1 MGVELKLR
9 SLINIAP
16 DDVEDDDKE
25 EEEQDSLEASP
36 SEEMV
41 CKVDVRPEGRL
52 HRLKS
57 ISEASTEYRRIDLSM
72 RRRFAFCSRRVGA
85 WLFNRS
91 DNRERRGA
99 GAGEMTLFFSKRREV
114 KGTWV
119 Q

>member
-1 MGVELKLR
+1 MGVELKLQP
-9 SLINIAP
+9 LINIAP
-16 DDVEDDDKE
+16 DDVEDDE
-25 EEEQDSLEASP
+25 EEEDSLEASP

-41 CKVDVRPEGRL
+41 CKVDARPEGR

-72 RRRFAFCSRRVGA
+72 RRRFAFCSKRVGA

-99 GAGEMTLFFSKRREV
+99 GAGEMAFIFSKRRGV
-114 KGTWV
+114 SGTRE